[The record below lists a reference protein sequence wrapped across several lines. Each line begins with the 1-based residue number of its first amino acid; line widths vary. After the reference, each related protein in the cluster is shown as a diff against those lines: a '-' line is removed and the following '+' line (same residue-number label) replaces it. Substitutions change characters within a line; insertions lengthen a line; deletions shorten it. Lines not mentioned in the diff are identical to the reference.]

1 MNKRRFYAL
10 FLPFKKLLSE
20 FPGFLNVF
28 SSYLKT
34 KLVRFSI
41 GFENN
46 KNNLV
51 KFFMMKR
58 GRYSRPFLH
67 LSTLGVLTI
76 GILAAPFL
84 ANTYPVF
91 SQKGNNDVSIA
102 QSTSAQSIVVGENV
116 FQTSISQKPRDKTL
130 TYTVQRGDTL
140 STIAQKFGIS
150 ENTIRWSND
159 LSNDY
164 LSVGDTL
171 AILPVTG
178 IAYKVS
184 SGDTV
189 YTIAKKFDTDPQ
201 KIVDFPFNDFANP
214 ETFSLVTGQ
223 MLVVPDGI
231 KPSEQPFVRQQ
242 VFIAQGPSTSSFSG
256 SGFIWPVHGEVTQFA
271 SWYHMAL
278 DIAAPYG
285 TPIVAAK
292 SGVVKAVSTGSYDG
306 GYGNN
311 IYIDNGDGYETHYAH
326 MEATNVSVG
335 QSVVGGSTVIG
346 WIGLTGRTT
355 GPHVHFEVLQNGVLV
370 NPLSFLQ

>member
-1 MNKRRFYAL
+1 MNKRKIFGFVLPVRKFADNFPIFINFFY
-10 FLPFKKLLSE
+10 
-20 FPGFLNVF
+20 
-28 SSYLKT
+28 SYIKG
-34 KLVRFSI
+34 KLVSSSI
-41 GFENN
+41 VFENY
-46 KNNLV
+46 KNILV

-67 LSTLGVLTI
+67 LSALAVLTI
-76 GILAAPFL
+76 GVIAAPFL
-84 ANTYPVF
+84 ASTYPVF
-91 SQKGNNDVSIA
+91 SQDGTTAAKIS
-102 QSTSAQSIVVGENV
+102 SPSSAQSIVIGENV

-130 TYTVQRGDTL
+130 TYVVQKGDTI
-140 STIAQKFGIS
+140 STIAQKFAVS
-150 ENTIRWSND
+150 EDTIRWAND
-159 LSNDY
+159 LSDDG

-171 AILPVTG
+171 SILPVTG
-178 IAYKVS
+178 VAYKVQ

-231 KPSEQPFVRQQ
+231 KPSEQPFIKQQ
-242 VFIAQGPSTSSFSG
+242 VYIAQGPSSTSFSG
-256 SGFIWPVHGEVTQFA
+256 SGFTWPAHGIVTQFA

-292 SGVVKAVSTGSYDG
+292 SGVVSSVSTGSWDY
-306 GYGNN
+306 GYGNDV
-311 IYIDNGDGYETHYAH
+311 IIDHGDGYKTLYAH
-326 MEATNVSVG
+326 METVNVNAG
-335 QSVVGGSTVIG
+335 QQVVGGSTVIG

-355 GPHVHFEVLQNGVLV
+355 GPHVHFELRQNGVTV
-370 NPLSFLQ
+370 NPLPYLQ